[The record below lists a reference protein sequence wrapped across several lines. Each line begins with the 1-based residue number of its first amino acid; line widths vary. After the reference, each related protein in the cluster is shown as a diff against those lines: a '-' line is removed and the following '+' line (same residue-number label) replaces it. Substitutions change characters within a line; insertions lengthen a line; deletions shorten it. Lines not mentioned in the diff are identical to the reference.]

1 MAGQPGLQ
9 QQVQDHGHTIAD
21 IPVRKQAG
29 KHRSGA
35 GWWCMAGGGGG
46 GGWEPYP
53 AEGLNLVG
61 VGAVPSFPEGKG
73 SQAVLNDLS
82 STPQR
87 LRMHLH
93 HPDNP

>member
-1 MAGQPGLQ
+1 M
-9 QQVQDHGHTIAD
+9 
-21 IPVRKQAG
+21 
-29 KHRSGA
+29 
-35 GWWCMAGGGGG
+35 
-46 GGWEPYP
+46 EPYP

-61 VGAVPSFPEGKG
+61 VGAVPGFPEGQG
-73 SQAVLNDLS
+73 SQAVLNDLT